1 MADASCVYG
10 EEQEDGNFIVYG
22 ILFGVFLFPNGTN
35 MGISLR
41 ERYFT
46 FVFII

>member
-22 ILFGVFLFPNGTN
+22 ILFGVFLFPDGTN

-41 ERYFT
+41 E
-46 FVFII
+46 

>member
-22 ILFGVFLFPNGTN
+22 ILFDCILFSDGYN
-35 MGISLR
+35 MGNAL
-41 ERYFT
+41 
-46 FVFII
+46 

>member
-22 ILFGVFLFPNGTN
+22 ILFGVFHFQMVLTWGL
-35 MGISLR
+35 GYESDILHL
-41 ERYFT
+41 Y
-46 FVFII
+46 I